1 MPEHILYDED
11 RELLNRLVKGNEE
24 AFTIL
29 YDRYYRRV
37 ALFVQQLVKLPAL
50 AEDISQETFIRI
62 WEAREQLA
70 KVQSFKSYLFVA
82 ARNHALNC
90 LKRGASEEALK
101 GEIIRHF
108 QQFRNNTEEE
118 MLTQAYLQHIER
130 VLNALPLQTRRIF
143 RLCREQEHSYEEV
156 AARLGIS
163 KNAVKKHMIRSI
175 KSLKSAAEKDLGI
188 SFGLALILV
197 SRL

>member
-1 MPEHILYDED
+1 MVE
-11 RELLNRLVKGNEE
+11 GNEE

-29 YDRYYRRV
+29 YDRYYRPV
-37 ALFVQQLVKLPAL
+37 VSFVQQLVKLPAL
-50 AEDISQETFIRI
+50 AEDLSQETFVRI

-90 LKRGASEEALK
+90 LKLAASEQALK

-108 QQFRNNTEEE
+108 QQLRNSTEEE
-118 MLTQAYLQHIER
+118 MLTQAYLQHIDR
-130 VLNALPLQTRRIF
+130 VLNSLPAQTRRIF
-143 RLCREQEHSYEEV
+143 HLCREQEHSYDEV
-156 AARLGIS
+156 AALLGIS
-163 KNAVKKHMIRSI
+163 KNAVKKHMMRSI
-175 KSLKSAAEKDLGI
+175 KSLKAAAEKDLGI
-188 SFGLALILV
+188 SFGLALVLI